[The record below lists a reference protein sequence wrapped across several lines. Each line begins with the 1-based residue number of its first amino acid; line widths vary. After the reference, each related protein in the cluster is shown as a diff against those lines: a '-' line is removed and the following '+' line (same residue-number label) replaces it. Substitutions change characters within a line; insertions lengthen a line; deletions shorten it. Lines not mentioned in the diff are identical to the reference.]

1 MVDCWLGWK
10 ILIELWKNER
20 TAGRSALLARGDS
33 CHLTLRLGNGW
44 AVVFERV
51 RGIQKLNSAGRSLS
65 SSIRPSTLKL
75 AAFYFHPPQIL
86 SVAHSQHLSLPFL
99 IFPSS
104 ASSSL
109 RSLMVDGLRRVQTSR
124 HGCLTVYRSYT
135 FLFRP
140 SFYPHV
146 DICPISFL
154 PDHSNFC
161 LLIGVIRSLDRA
173 K

>member
-1 MVDCWLGWK
+1 M
-10 ILIELWKNER
+10 
-20 TAGRSALLARGDS
+20 TGRSARGDS
-33 CHLTLRLGNGW
+33 CHLTLRLGNGR
-44 AVVFERV
+44 AVMLERLEHQWKRRRLILEYRNITERV
-51 RGIQKLNSAGRSLS
+51 RAIQKLNSAGRSLS

-86 SVAHSQHLSLPFL
+86 SVAHSQHVSLPFL